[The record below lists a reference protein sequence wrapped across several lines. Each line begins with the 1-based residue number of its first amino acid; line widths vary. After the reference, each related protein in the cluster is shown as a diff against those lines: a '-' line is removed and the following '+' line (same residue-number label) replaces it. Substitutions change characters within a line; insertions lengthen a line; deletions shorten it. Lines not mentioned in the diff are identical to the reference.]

1 MPIPLPHD
9 NPNGTATTPA
19 ASAKRSSRSH
29 RRDPAKPAPSSVR
42 HTRAVQRDRTKRPTG
57 APPDEQVTARLTEL
71 ISPATFSQVAAYQAM
86 GLRERV
92 LTLPVMVAFVLSLI
106 WRQLASV
113 SEAVRVLREE
123 GLLWTARVPVSQQAA
138 AQRLSTFPAVLFAN
152 VLHAVLPQVAA
163 RAQARHQRPISA
175 VLAQAQ
181 AAFGQVLA
189 VDGSTLDTLLRKVGL
204 LRGVTPAPLA
214 GRMAGLLDVV
224 THLPREVWYEEEPTA
239 NDHRFWDRVLA
250 ALPVGA
256 LLLFDRGFLAY
267 YRFDQ
272 LTDHGQFFITRPQA
286 TSAFQV
292 ERVLRQETDGQ
303 DTLRDQVGRLG
314 TAQTRA
320 IHAVRLV
327 ELTYRG
333 KRYRSLTNVLDPT
346 RLSAEA
352 VVALYWQRWRIED
365 AFNVVKRLL
374 GLAYFYVGSHNGVL
388 VQVWATWLLYAV
400 LVDLTDAVADA
411 LHQPLQALSLEMVYR
426 GLYHFTQ
433 AFHRGQADDPVAYL
447 ASKAHD
453 LGLLKRPRPT
463 RSSPAHLVALTRPQ
477 AP

>member
-1 MPIPLPHD
+1 MKTSSVPPSPSE
-9 NPNGTATTPA
+9 PTSSGTPA
-19 ASAKRSSRSH
+19 EPAPAGEPLVASPP
-29 RRDPAKPAPSSVR
+29 PAKKKASSVR
-42 HTRAVQRDRTKRPTG
+42 HTRAVQRDRTKRLTV
-57 APPDEQVTARLTEL
+57 APPDAQMAARLSEL
-71 ISPATFSQVAAYQAM
+71 IHPATFSQVAAYQAM

-106 WRQLASV
+106 WRQLGSV

-123 GLLWTARVPVSQQAA
+123 GLLWTAPCPVSQQAA
-138 AQRLSTFPAVLFAN
+138 SLRLRTFPAALFAA
-152 VLHAVLPQVAA
+152 VLHEVLPQVAQRAHA
-163 RAQARHQRPISA
+163 RRQRPIPA

-181 AAFGQVLA
+181 RQFGHVLV

-224 THLPREVWYEEEPTA
+224 THLPYDVWYEEESTA

-250 ALPVGA
+250 VVPPGA
-256 LLLFDRGFLAY
+256 LLLFDVGFLAY
-267 YRFDQ
+267 ARFDQ
-272 LTDHGQFFITRPQA
+272 LTDLQRCFITRPQE
-286 TSAFQV
+286 TSAYQV
-292 ERVLRQETDGQ
+292 ERVLRQEAD
-303 DTLRDQVGRLG
+303 LVDQVIWLG
-314 TAQTRA
+314 GPKTRMR
-320 IHAVRLV
+320 HPVRLV
-327 ELTYRG
+327 ELTSRG
-333 KRYRSLTNVLDPT
+333 QRYRYLTNVLDPQVLT
-346 RLSAEA
+346 AEA

-365 AFNVVKRLL
+365 AFNAVKRLL
-374 GLAYFYVGSHNGVL
+374 GLAYFYVGSVNGVQ
-388 VQVWATWLLYAV
+388 VQLWATWLLYAV

-447 ASKAHD
+447 AAKARE
-453 LGLLKRPRPT
+453 LGLVKRPRKT
-463 RSSPAHLVALTRPQ
+463 RSSPARLVDLTRPQ